1 MKLIVEMDGIPRSD
15 DWQLADIVV
24 FDTINLILLIRQQKR
39 REAEEKRSSER
50 RLERRS

>member
-1 MKLIVEMDGIPRSD
+1 MKLIVKMNGIPSSD
-15 DWQLADIVV
+15 DWQLADVV
-24 FDTINLILLIRQQKR
+24 FDWINVILLIRQQKR